1 MNADAEQV
9 LLELAQRFGLDASRM
24 RQARYWEMAV
34 ANAVAL
40 MAASAVVAEL
50 VEWGDLRGARNP
62 WGVLLSRLRELPSV
76 IDERERRRE
85 ELAESARWRKVD
97 RAVKRGETLRALVE
111 RGDLRLDEAAEQLSA
126 DFRGDND
133 VLGIA
138 EAALTGGNRR

>member
-1 MNADAEQV
+1 MSPDAEQV
-9 LLELAQRFGLDASRM
+9 LVELAQRFGLDASRM
-24 RQARYWEMAV
+24 RQARYWDMAV

-40 MAASAVVAEL
+40 MPASAVVAEL

-97 RAVKRGETLRALVE
+97 RAVKRGETLRALVG
-111 RGDLRLDEAAEQLSA
+111 RGDLRLDEATEQLGA
-126 DFRGDND
+126 DFQDDRD
-133 VLGIA
+133 LFAIA
-138 EAALTGGNRR
+138 QAALTGGAK